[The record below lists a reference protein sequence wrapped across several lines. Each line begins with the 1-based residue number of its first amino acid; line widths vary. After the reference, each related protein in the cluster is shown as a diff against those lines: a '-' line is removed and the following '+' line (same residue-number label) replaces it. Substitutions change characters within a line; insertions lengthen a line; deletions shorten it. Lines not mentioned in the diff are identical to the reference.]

1 MKSGRHQL
9 AVLLAVALS
18 AATVSLATGQE
29 PGPALVDNLSGRGG
43 PSIGLDEAIAR
54 AQRVQPTVVRA
65 VSGVNSAEHQKRSS
79 SIGSWLP
86 SITANSSG
94 ASTWN
99 EGIARID
106 PNTGIPLPANSVS
119 RTVGFGLSGSWD
131 VFTGFSRSAESR
143 QAKANLQAA
152 DADLIDA
159 RYQVAFQ
166 TKQQFYAALS
176 AGELLGVRRAA
187 VHRAE
192 EQLNISVN
200 KLRTGSATR
209 SDSLRSVVTLGN
221 AQVQLVNAATILATA
236 EANLGRLVGIDGRV
250 GAIDDPSFHDID
262 IVVSEESLRR
272 EAAASSPAV
281 MSSEASAQAAEQSWK
296 ASKGAWWPNLRL
308 TGNWNWNG
316 NNNVN
321 NYALL
326 EQKSMRV
333 SLTWPLFNG
342 FTRETNVAVQANNYD
357 IAAATAQDTRR
368 QTSAALITRV
378 AELNA
383 AKLRVEIARVSIAA
397 AEEDLRVQQERYRLG
412 ATTIIEV
419 LASQEALNQAE
430 VDEVAAHFDLLLA
443 KAQIEALIGREL

>member
-1 MKSGRHQL
+1 MRAIRSWRG
-9 AVLLAVALS
+9 AVLGCVLAVATAGT
-18 AATVSLATGQE
+18 AAGQE
-29 PGPALVDNLSGRGG
+29 AGPALVDHLGSTGG
-43 PSIGLDEAIAR
+43 PAITLDEAITR
-54 AQRVQPTVVRA
+54 AQRVQPAVVRA
-65 VSGVNSAEHQKRSS
+65 LSGVNSAEHRKRSS
-79 SIGSWLP
+79 SLGAWLP
-86 SITANSSG
+86 SISASSSG
-94 ASTWN
+94 SSTWN

-106 PNTGIPLPANSVS
+106 PNTGIPLPANAVS

-131 VFTGFSRSAESR
+131 VFTGFARGAESR

-159 RYQVAFQ
+159 RYQIAFQ
-166 TKQQFYAALS
+166 TKQQFYGALS
-176 AGELLGVRRAA
+176 AEELLDVRRAA
-187 VHRAE
+187 VRRAE
-192 EQLNISVN
+192 EQLSVSIN

-221 AQVQLVNAATILATA
+221 ARIQLVNAATILATA

-272 EAAASSPAV
+272 EATASSPAV
-281 MSSEASAQAAEQSWK
+281 LSSEASAQAAEQSWK

-316 NNNVN
+316 NNRIN
-321 NYALL
+321 NYQLL
-326 EQKSMRV
+326 EQKSLRIN
-333 SLTWPLFNG
+333 LTWPLFNG

-357 IAAATAQDTRR
+357 VALATAEDTRR

-430 VDEVAAHFDLLLA
+430 VDEVGAHFDLLLA

>member
-1 MKSGRHQL
+1 MGRPASRQ
-9 AVLLAVALS
+9 
-18 AATVSLATGQE
+18 
-29 PGPALVDNLSGRGG
+29 PGPR
-43 PSIGLDEAIAR
+43 
-54 AQRVQPTVVRA
+54 
-65 VSGVNSAEHQKRSS
+65 H
-79 SIGSWLP
+79 
-86 SITANSSG
+86 
-94 ASTWN
+94 
-99 EGIARID
+99 
-106 PNTGIPLPANSVS
+106 PATELT
-119 RTVGFGLSGSWD
+119 R
-131 VFTGFSRSAESR
+131 TGFSRGAESR

-159 RYQVAFQ
+159 RYQIAFQ
-166 TKQQFYAALS
+166 TKQQFYGALS
-176 AGELLGVRRAA
+176 AEELLDVRRAA
-187 VHRAE
+187 VRRAE
-192 EQLNISVN
+192 EQLSVSIN

-221 AQVQLVNAATILATA
+221 ARIQLVNAATILATA

-272 EAAASSPAV
+272 EATASSPAV
-281 MSSEASAQAAEQSWK
+281 LSSEASAQAAEQSWK

-316 NNNVN
+316 NNRIN
-321 NYALL
+321 NYQLL
-326 EQKSMRV
+326 EQKSLRIN
-333 SLTWPLFNG
+333 LTWPLFNG

-357 IAAATAQDTRR
+357 VALATAQDTRR

-430 VDEVAAHFDLLLA
+430 VDEVGAHFDLLLA

>member
-1 MKSGRHQL
+1 MKAGRYRV
-9 AVLLAVALS
+9 ALLALSIS
-18 AATVSLATGQE
+18 AATASLAAGQE
-29 PGPALVDNLSGRGG
+29 PGPALVDSLSVPGGRA
-43 PSIGLDEAIAR
+43 IGLDEAITM
-54 AQRVQPTVVRA
+54 AQRIQPTMVRA
-65 VSGVNSAEHQKRSS
+65 MSGVNSAEHQKRSAS
-79 SIGSWLP
+79 VGSWLP
-86 SITANSSG
+86 SISASSSG

-106 PNTGIPLPANSVS
+106 PNTGLPLAANSAS

-143 QAKANLQAA
+143 QAKANLAAA

-187 VHRAE
+187 VRRAE
-192 EQLNISVN
+192 EQLNVSIN

-221 AQVQLVNAATILATA
+221 ARVQLVNAATVLATA
-236 EANLGRLVGIDGRV
+236 EANLGRLVGIDGRI

-272 EAAASSPAV
+272 EATTSSPAV
-281 MSSEASAQAAEQSWK
+281 LSSEASALAAEQSWK
-296 ASKGAWWPNLRL
+296 ASKGVWWPNLRL

-321 NYALL
+321 DYQLL
-326 EQKSMRV
+326 EQKSMRIN
-333 SLTWPLFNG
+333 LTWPLFNG
-342 FTRETNVAVQANNYD
+342 FTRETNVAVQSNNYD

-383 AKLRVEIARVSIAA
+383 AKLRVEISRVSIAA

-430 VDEVAAHFDLLLA
+430 VDEVASHFDLLLA